1 MADTR
6 LLKYTYSAQSDE
18 NCIWKIEDTVFT
30 FYTNGCMEDYSEKSM
45 NVDLRSKNLER
56 RWKDQF
62 GEMVKKHNADS
73 PC

>member
-1 MADTR
+1 
-6 LLKYTYSAQSDE
+6 
-18 NCIWKIEDTVFT
+18 
-30 FYTNGCMEDYSEKSM
+30 MEDYSGKSM

-62 GEMVKKHNADS
+62 GEMIKKHNAES

>member
-1 MADTR
+1 MIFLR
-6 LLKYTYSAQSDE
+6 NVKSS
-18 NCIWKIEDTVFT
+18 NSF
-30 FYTNGCMEDYSEKSM
+30 MEDYSGKSS

-62 GEMVKKHNADS
+62 GEMIKKHNADS